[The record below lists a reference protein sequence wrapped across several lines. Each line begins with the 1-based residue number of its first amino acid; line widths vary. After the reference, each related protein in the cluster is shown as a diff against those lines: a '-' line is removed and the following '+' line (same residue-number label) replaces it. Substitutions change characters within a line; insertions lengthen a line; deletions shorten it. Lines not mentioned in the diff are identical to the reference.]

1 MKRWIA
7 GGCGAIGCV
16 AAGVGALALA
26 GGGYAVWNAQAGSEE
41 ALRAVLTELTGDEL
55 TFESL
60 EFGWTAVTV
69 RGAEVH
75 RAGKRIAR
83 VDSIVLN
90 AEPST
95 FSTDTWDVRLVEV
108 EGVHGSLA
116 LGPEGWELPPRT
128 MALVQQ
134 GSDADIDWPKLT
146 IADLVV
152 VGVDATAGSADGQ
165 VTATVESATVG
176 GISALMD
183 DSGLHLAVERADALN
198 IDLRAPSGADGE
210 RPIAHV
216 EHVTLAKD
224 GLLTAENASV
234 HVVAGAGGRLSL
246 PPIVIDYAPRW
257 LGGRMDIDPAA
268 PWLGISL
275 AGLPWQPVQAKVTGA
290 TVDLVDGALVR
301 PAVAW
306 HVAVSTASLGPSDGA
321 RLPLAANVQVASGA
335 LHVTGDLART
345 GRLSLSV
352 PLENA
357 DATKFTPYIQESL
370 DHYGLRLDEGRVSSD
385 VAVTL
390 DGGHFTASGTVTAGS
405 LGFSHAEGKTAV
417 TAIAANAATGL
428 LGKARTYTL
437 PVRLSGDLDDP
448 GFQPVRAVVDGLE
461 DSIFAS
467 VGGAFRTGKDAALD
481 AAAKGRDAAVAGA
494 KVAKDAAVT
503 GANAAKDAAVT
514 GGTAAKD
521 AAVNAGQKAV
531 TGVKEKLKRKDK

>member
-1 MKRWIA
+1 MKKWVA
-7 GGCGAIGCV
+7 GGCAGLGCLV
-16 AAGVGALALA
+16 AGIGALALA
-26 GGGYAVWNAQAGSEE
+26 GGGYAAWNAQAGSEE

-60 EFGWTAVTV
+60 EFGWSAVTV
-69 RGAEVH
+69 HGAEVH
-75 RAGKRIAR
+75 RAGARIAR

-90 AEPST
+90 ADPST
-95 FSTDTWDVRLVEV
+95 FSTATWDVRLVEV

-116 LGPEGWELPPRT
+116 LGPDGWELPPRT
-128 MALVQQ
+128 MALVQR

-146 IADLVV
+146 VADLVV
-152 VGVDATAGSADGQ
+152 VGVDATAESADGQ

-176 GISALMD
+176 GISASMD
-183 DSGLHLAVERADALN
+183 DSGLHLAVQRADALN
-198 IDLRAPSGADGE
+198 VDLRSD

-216 EHVTLAKD
+216 ERVALGQD

-234 HVVAGAGGRLSL
+234 HVVAGSGGRLVL

-257 LGGRMDIDPAA
+257 LGGRVDVDPDA

-275 AGLPWQPVQAKVTGA
+275 AGLPWQPLQAKVTGA

-306 HVAVSTASLGPSDGA
+306 HAAVPSASLGPSDGA
-321 RLPLAANVQVASGA
+321 RLPLAADVRVASGA
-335 LHVTGDLART
+335 LRVTGDLART

-352 PLENA
+352 PLGDA

-370 DHYGLRLDEGRVSSD
+370 DHYGLQLDAGRVSSD

-390 DGGHFTASGTVTAGS
+390 DGGHFTANGTVTAGG
-405 LGFSHAEGKTAV
+405 LAFSRAEGKTAV
-417 TAIAANAATGL
+417 TSIAANAATGL

-437 PVRLSGDLDDP
+437 PVRLEGDLDDP

-461 DSIFAS
+461 DTIFAS

-494 KVAKDAAVT
+494 TIAKDAAVT

-531 TGVKEKLKRKDK
+531 TGVKEKLKRKNKPAN

>member
-1 MKRWIA
+1 MKKWLA

-16 AAGVGALALA
+16 AAGVGALAVA

-41 ALRAVLTELTGDEL
+41 ALRAALTELTGDEL

-60 EFGWTAVTV
+60 EFGWSAVTV
-69 RGAEVH
+69 HGAEVH

-83 VDSIVLN
+83 VDGIVLN
-90 AEPST
+90 ADPST

-116 LGPEGWELPPRT
+116 LGPDGWELPPRT

-134 GSDADIDWPKLT
+134 GGDADVDWPKVT

-152 VGVDATAGSADGQ
+152 VGVDATAESADGQ

-176 GISALMD
+176 GISASMD

-198 IDLRAPSGADGE
+198 LDLRGE

-216 EHVTLAKD
+216 EHVTLDKD

-234 HVVAGAGGRLSL
+234 HVVAGAGGRLAL

-257 LGGRMDIDPAA
+257 LGGRKDIDPDA

-290 TVDLVDGALVR
+290 TVDLLDGALVR

-306 HVAVSTASLGPSDGA
+306 RATVPTASVGPSDGV

-335 LHVTGDLART
+335 LHVTGNLART

-352 PLENA
+352 PLDNA

-370 DHYGLRLDEGRVSSD
+370 DHYGLQLDEGRVSSD

-390 DGGHFTASGTVTAGS
+390 DGGHFTANGTVTAGS

-437 PVRLSGDLDDP
+437 PVRLAGDLDDP

-461 DSIFAS
+461 DTIFAS

-494 KVAKDAAVT
+494 TIAKDAAVT

-531 TGVKEKLKRKDK
+531 TGVKEKLKRKNKPAD